1 MNACHLAIQPQT
13 LNYKKSLVLKNRFR
27 KYLPVVVDLETGG
40 FDPEINA
47 ILEIAITLIEEE
59 DNKLIVGD
67 TYRHH
72 IDPFEG
78 SIVEEKSLEFTKIKL
93 DHPLRNGINEK
104 DALNDLFK
112 IINKTKNKYECSR
125 AILVGHNAHFD
136 SSFLAAAYKRNN
148 IKKTPFHK
156 FSLIDTVSLGVLATG
171 QTVLARIC
179 DELGIDYHNDEA
191 HSAAYDTVVT
201 AKVFCSIVNNFDN

>member
-1 MNACHLAIQPQT
+1 MAIQPQT

-40 FDPEINA
+40 FNPEINA

-59 DNKLIVGD
+59 NNKLVVGD

-179 DELGIDYHNDEA
+179 DELGIDYDNDEA
-191 HSAAYDTVVT
+191 HSAAYDTAVT